1 MREAVDMMAFV
12 DAAYAVGI
20 LATAGLVLWS
30 WLDMRNAEKRREET
44 REK

>member
-20 LATAGLVLWS
+20 VSTLGLVVWS
-30 WLDMRNAEKRREET
+30 WLAMRTAEQRREET